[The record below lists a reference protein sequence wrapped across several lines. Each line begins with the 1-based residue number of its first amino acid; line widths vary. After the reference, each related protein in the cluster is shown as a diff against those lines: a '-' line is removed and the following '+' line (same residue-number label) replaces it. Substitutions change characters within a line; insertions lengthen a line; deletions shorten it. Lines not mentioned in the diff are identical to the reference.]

1 MTYKEYGLRWYDK
14 DNLAAGFGVTQ
25 KTALSNFGIP
35 GCISAS
41 RSEQTVSLEY
51 VLFINQAWPMNY
63 MNFAKND
70 QMEIY
75 FACLSFTVKVAWGN
89 VWDNDSHDHDD
100 DHDSHDHDDDR
111 LKQVQGWRQSK
122 WLPACLSAPNS
133 CLIPSSSLS
142 SWLPPWSSCLLL
154 LSWL

>member
-1 MTYKEYGLRWYDK
+1 MDMTCKEYGLGWLNK
-14 DNLAAGFGVTQ
+14 DNLAAGYRVTQ
-25 KTALSNFGIP
+25 KTAQSNFGNP

-75 FACLSFTVKVAWGN
+75 FACLSFIVKVA
-89 VWDNDSHDHDD
+89 
-100 DHDSHDHDDDR
+100 
-111 LKQVQGWRQSK
+111 
-122 WLPACLSAPNS
+122 
-133 CLIPSSSLS
+133 
-142 SWLPPWSSCLLL
+142 
-154 LSWL
+154 